1 MLPLLIRAAPAFMK
15 KFPPLIFK
23 VCPAEMVRLC
33 PDEIVVLGAVN
44 VQVLAGFCIA
54 PILAKEIGVKG
65 AETIASFGADKPCPP
80 VRLGL
85 LLLIF
90 LTSSL

>member
-33 PDEIVVLGAVN
+33 PDKIVVLAAVN
-44 VQVLAGFCIA
+44 VQVPAGFCTA
-54 PILAKEIGVKG
+54 PILVKEIGVKPGG
-65 AETIASFGADKPCPP
+65 AATKGEGIERNCW
-80 VRLGL
+80 
-85 LLLIF
+85 
-90 LTSSL
+90 